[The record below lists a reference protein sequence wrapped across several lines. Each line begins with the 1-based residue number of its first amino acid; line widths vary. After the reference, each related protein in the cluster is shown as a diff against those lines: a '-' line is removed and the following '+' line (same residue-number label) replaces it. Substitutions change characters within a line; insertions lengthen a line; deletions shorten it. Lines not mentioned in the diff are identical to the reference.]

1 MNDILSIYL
10 STSLLLIILGFYC
23 ISSKRNMIKTIIGIE
38 IITSAINLNFI
49 TLGFSKNGVD
59 YFAQSI
65 AIISISIAAC
75 IAAVALS
82 LILNAY
88 RHYGSIDLRKLRRLR
103 W

>member
-1 MNDILSIYL
+1 MNDLLSIYMT
-10 STSLLLIILGFYC
+10 TSLLLIIIGFYC

-49 TLGFSKNGVD
+49 ILGFSKNGVD
-59 YFAQSI
+59 YFAQSMT
-65 AIISISIAAC
+65 IISISIAAC

-88 RHYGSIDLRKLRRLR
+88 RHYGSIDLKKLRRLR

>member
-1 MNDILSIYL
+1 MNEILSIYL
-10 STSLLLIILGFYC
+10 TTSILLIILGFYC

-49 TLGFSKNGVD
+49 TLGFSTYGVD

-65 AIISISIAAC
+65 VIISISIAAC
-75 IAAVALS
+75 IAAIALS
-82 LILNAY
+82 LILNVY